1 MAFGYDNKDTRSIL
15 NAARAN
21 QDILKEQPGPAGYV
35 SGSPRKPTD
44 PEFHK
49 TEMAGRGLGLE
60 GEFFIIFC
68 FLIFLLDLFGSFCFM
83 FYLTERIA
91 CHTDVAPTTFAT
103 P

>member
-60 GEFFIIFC
+60 GEFGHWLMQPENQEKASTIAQQYFNSR
-68 FLIFLLDLFGSFCFM
+68 LNYDLFG
-83 FYLTERIA
+83 
-91 CHTDVAPTTFAT
+91 APEE
-103 P
+103 PMV

>member
-49 TEMAGRGLGLE
+49 TEMAGHGLGLE
-60 GEFFIIFC
+60 GEFGQWLMQPENQEKASTIAQQYFNSR
-68 FLIFLLDLFGSFCFM
+68 LNYDLFG
-83 FYLTERIA
+83 
-91 CHTDVAPTTFAT
+91 APEE
-103 P
+103 PMV

>member
-21 QDILKEQPGPAGYV
+21 QDILKEQPGPAGYL
-35 SGSPRKPTD
+35 SGSPKKRTD

-60 GEFFIIFC
+60 GEFGQWLMQPENQEKASTIAQQYFNSR
-68 FLIFLLDLFGSFCFM
+68 LNYDLFG
-83 FYLTERIA
+83 
-91 CHTDVAPTTFAT
+91 APEE
-103 P
+103 PMV